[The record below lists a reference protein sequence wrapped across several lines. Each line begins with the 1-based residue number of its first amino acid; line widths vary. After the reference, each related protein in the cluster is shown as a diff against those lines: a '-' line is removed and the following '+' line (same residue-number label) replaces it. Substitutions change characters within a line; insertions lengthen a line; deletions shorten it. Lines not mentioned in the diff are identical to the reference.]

1 MKLDTLLIE
10 FITEELPP
18 ISLKELGQRFGQ
30 LLMQGLQEQSLVND
44 SDMRV
49 FSTPRRLGVK
59 ILNVADRSEDKKKL
73 IKLMPEKIGFDEKGQ
88 STQALSKKLQSLNET
103 DEAISRIKKED
114 EKGQTILYIE
124 KNIAGINLEDILSKI
139 INDCINQLP
148 IKKMMSYQLEDG
160 WTSVNFVRPIKNLLV
175 LHGKKIPKVSLL
187 GFEANNKS
195 LGHRFESKEKL
206 LNIDHAD
213 NYERI
218 LLEKGGVIANFN
230 QRKEKIYT
238 DIILAAKS
246 FKEELHIIDDEA
258 LLNEVTA
265 LVEMPN
271 ILIGSFEERFL
282 KIPQEC
288 LILSMKANQKYFP
301 LFDSNNNLT
310 NNFVI
315 VSNLTPKDSRNI
327 IQGNEKVI
335 RPRLADAEFFFE
347 QDKKQSLKSLSK
359 KLESIVYHNKL
370 GTQAERA
377 GRVSVI
383 LQYIAEELSFN
394 QDINF
399 KDFALAS
406 KADLLSL
413 MVGEFPELQGVMGS
427 IYASEDPQFKH
438 IASAIEDHYKP
449 KFSGDSLPRD
459 TFGDYAALA
468 EKFETLIGLFS
479 INEQPTGD
487 KDPFSLR
494 RNAIG
499 IIRILIEKNIS
510 LNFSNLIDKHIPK
523 AFNEKSRVGIRN
535 NNNCVTDI
543 GDGLKTFIYERL
555 SNYLKDKSFTSNQ
568 VDAVISSRP
577 YYLNDIISKLDAIKE
592 FSKLEQS
599 KDLASANKRVSNI
612 LKKFTGLIE
621 NVDESLLEEDEEIQ
635 LFKTITKLNP
645 LIMKAIKEKNFIAAL
660 NSLVDLKNPIDE
672 FFENVM
678 VNSEDEKIKINRHS
692 LLAQLHISLNSVADI
707 SKLAN

>member
-18 ISLKELGQRFGQ
+18 ISLKELGGKFGQ
-30 LLMQGLQEQSLVND
+30 LITEGLQEQNLIKHD
-44 SDMRV
+44 DMRV

-59 ILNVADRSEDKKKL
+59 ILNVAEKSENQKKL
-73 IKLMPEKIGFDEKGQ
+73 IKLMPAKIGFNEQ
-88 STQALSKKLQSLNET
+88 SEATQALLKKLQSLNET

-114 EKGQTILYIE
+114 EKGQQILYLE
-124 KNIAGINLEDILSKI
+124 KDIAGINLEDILSEI
-139 INDCINQLP
+139 INNCINQLP

-160 WTSVNFVRPIKNLLV
+160 WTSINFVRPIKNLLI
-175 LHGKKIPKVSLL
+175 LHGKKILKVSSL
-187 GFEANNKS
+187 GFEANNQS
-195 LGHRFESKEKL
+195 FGHRFESKEKV

-213 NYERI
+213 NYEKI
-218 LLEKGGVIANFN
+218 LLETGGVIANFD
-230 QRKEKIYT
+230 QRKEKIYA

-271 ILIGSFEERFL
+271 ILTGSFEERFL
-282 KIPQEC
+282 KVPQEC
-288 LILSMKANQKYFP
+288 LILTMKANQKYFP
-301 LFDSNNNLT
+301 LFDKSNHLT
-310 NNFVI
+310 NHFII
-315 VSNLTPKDSRNI
+315 VSNLTPKDSTNI

-347 QDKKQSLKSLSK
+347 QDKKQSLKALSK
-359 KLESIVYHNKL
+359 KLGSIVYHNKL

-377 GRVSVI
+377 NRVAAI
-383 LQYIAEELSFN
+383 LKYIAEELKFKDN
-394 QDINF
+394 INY
-399 KDFALAS
+399 KDFALIS

-413 MVGEFPELQGVMGS
+413 MVGEFPGLQGIMGA
-427 IYASEDPQFKH
+427 IYASEDVQFKN

-449 KFSGDSLPRD
+449 RFSGDSLPRD
-459 TFGDYAALA
+459 SFGDYTALA

-499 IIRILIEKNIS
+499 IIRIIIEKNIA
-510 LNFSNLIDKHIPK
+510 LNFSDLIDKHTPK
-523 AFNEKSRVGIRN
+523 DKKDA
-535 NNNCVTDI
+535 
-543 GDGLKTFIYERL
+543 GDSLKTFIYERL
-555 SNYLKDKSFTSNQ
+555 SNYLKDKNFTSNE

-577 YYLNDIISKLDAIKE
+577 YYLNDIISKLEAIKK
-592 FSKLEQS
+592 FSALEQS

-612 LKKFTGLIE
+612 LKKFTGSIE
-621 NVDESLLEEDEEIQ
+621 KVDESLLEEVEEIQ

-645 LIMKAIKEKNFIAAL
+645 IIIEALKKKNFIEAL
-660 NSLVDLKNPIDE
+660 NSLVDLKNPIDQ

-678 VNSEDEKIKINRHS
+678 VNSEDEKIKINRHN
-692 LLAQLHISLNSVADI
+692 LLKQLHISLNSVADI
-707 SKLAN
+707 SKLAH

>member
-18 ISLKELGQRFGQ
+18 ISLKELGGKFGQ
-30 LLMQGLQEQSLVND
+30 LITEGLQEQNLIKHD
-44 SDMRV
+44 DMRV

-59 ILNVADRSEDKKKL
+59 ILNVAEKSENQKKL
-73 IKLMPEKIGFDEKGQ
+73 IKLMPAKIGFNEQ
-88 STQALSKKLQSLNET
+88 SEATQALLKKLQSLNET

-114 EKGQTILYIE
+114 EKGQQILYLE
-124 KNIAGINLEDILSKI
+124 KDIAGINLEDILSEI
-139 INDCINQLP
+139 INNCINQLP

-160 WTSVNFVRPIKNLLV
+160 WTSVNFVRPIKNLLI
-175 LHGKKIPKVSLL
+175 LHGKKILKVSSL
-187 GFEANNKS
+187 GFEANNQS
-195 LGHRFESKEKL
+195 FGHRFESKEKV

-213 NYERI
+213 NYEKI
-218 LLEKGGVIANFN
+218 LLETGGVIANFD
-230 QRKEKIYT
+230 QRKEKIYA

-271 ILIGSFEERFL
+271 ILTGSFEERFL
-282 KIPQEC
+282 KVPQEC
-288 LILSMKANQKYFP
+288 LILTMKANQKYFP
-301 LFDSNNNLT
+301 LFDKSNHLT
-310 NNFVI
+310 NHFII
-315 VSNLTPKDSRNI
+315 VSNLTPKDSTNI

-359 KLESIVYHNKL
+359 KLGSIVYHNKL

-377 GRVSVI
+377 NRVAAI
-383 LQYIAEELSFN
+383 LKYIAEELKFKGN
-394 QDINF
+394 INY
-399 KDFALAS
+399 KDFALIS

-413 MVGEFPELQGVMGS
+413 MVGEFPGLQGVMGA
-427 IYASEDPQFKH
+427 IYASEDVQFKN

-449 KFSGDSLPRD
+449 RFSGDSLPRD
-459 TFGDYAALA
+459 SFGDYTALA

-499 IIRILIEKNIS
+499 IIRIIIEKNIA
-510 LNFSNLIDKHIPK
+510 LNFSDLIDKHTPK
-523 AFNEKSRVGIRN
+523 DKKDA
-535 NNNCVTDI
+535 
-543 GDGLKTFIYERL
+543 GDSLKTFIYERL
-555 SNYLKDKSFTSNQ
+555 SNYLKDKNFTSNE

-577 YYLNDIISKLDAIKE
+577 YYLNDIISKLEAIKK
-592 FSKLEQS
+592 FSALEQS

-612 LKKFTGLIE
+612 LKKFTGSIE
-621 NVDESLLEEDEEIQ
+621 KVDESLLEEVEEIQ

-645 LIMKAIKEKNFIAAL
+645 IIIEALKKKNFIEAL
-660 NSLVDLKNPIDE
+660 NSLVDLKNPIDQ

-678 VNSEDEKIKINRHS
+678 VNSEDEKIKINRHN
-692 LLAQLHISLNSVADI
+692 LLKQLHISLNSVADI
-707 SKLAN
+707 SKLAH

>member
-18 ISLKELGQRFGQ
+18 ISLKELGEKFGQ
-30 LLMQGLQEQSLVND
+30 LITEGLQEQNLIKHD
-44 SDMRV
+44 DMRI

-59 ILNVADRSEDKKKL
+59 ILNVAEKSENQKKL
-73 IKLMPEKIGFDEKGQ
+73 IKLMPAKIGFNEQ
-88 STQALSKKLQSLNET
+88 SEATQALLKKLQSLNET

-114 EKGQTILYIE
+114 EKGQQILYLE
-124 KNIAGINLEDILSKI
+124 KDIAGINLEDILSEI
-139 INDCINQLP
+139 INNCINQLP

-160 WTSVNFVRPIKNLLV
+160 WTSVNFIRPIKNLLI
-175 LHGKKIPKVSLL
+175 LHGKKILKVSSL
-187 GFEANNKS
+187 GFEANNQS
-195 LGHRFESKEKL
+195 FGHRFESKEKV

-213 NYERI
+213 NYEKI
-218 LLEKGGVIANFN
+218 LLKTGGVIANFD
-230 QRKEKIYT
+230 QRKEKIYA

-271 ILIGSFEERFL
+271 ILTGSFEKRFL
-282 KIPQEC
+282 KVPQEC
-288 LILSMKANQKYFP
+288 LILTMKVNQKYFP
-301 LFDSNNNLT
+301 LFDKSNHLT
-310 NNFVI
+310 NHFII
-315 VSNLTPKDSRNI
+315 VSNLTPKDSTSI

-359 KLESIVYHNKL
+359 KLGSIIYHNKL

-377 GRVSVI
+377 NRVAAI
-383 LQYIAEELSFN
+383 LKYIAEELKFKDN
-394 QDINF
+394 INY
-399 KDFALAS
+399 KDFALIS

-413 MVGEFPELQGVMGS
+413 MVSEFPGLQGVMGA
-427 IYASEDPQFKH
+427 IYASKDVQFKN

-449 KFSGDSLPRD
+449 RFSGDSLPRD
-459 TFGDYAALA
+459 SFGDYTALA

-499 IIRILIEKNIS
+499 IIRIIIEKNIA
-510 LNFSNLIDKHIPK
+510 LNFSDLIDKHTPK
-523 AFNEKSRVGIRN
+523 DKKDA
-535 NNNCVTDI
+535 
-543 GDGLKTFIYERL
+543 GDNLKTFIYERL
-555 SNYLKDKSFTSNQ
+555 SNYLKDKNFTSNE

-577 YYLNDIISKLDAIKE
+577 YYLNDIISKLEAIKK
-592 FSKLEQS
+592 FSALEQS

-612 LKKFTGLIE
+612 LKKFTGSIE
-621 NVDESLLEEDEEIQ
+621 KVDESLLEEVEEIQ

-645 LIMKAIKEKNFIAAL
+645 IIIEALKKKNFIGAL
-660 NSLVDLKNPIDE
+660 NSLVDLKNPIDQ

-678 VNSEDEKIKINRHS
+678 VNSENEKIKINRHN
-692 LLAQLHISLNSVADI
+692 LLKQLHISLNSVADI
-707 SKLAN
+707 SKLAH

>member
-10 FITEELPP
+10 FVTEELPP
-18 ISLKELGQRFGQ
+18 NSLKELGEKFGQ
-30 LLMQGLQEQSLVND
+30 LIAQGLQDQSLIKS
-44 SDMRV
+44 SDMRI

-59 ILNVADRSEDKKKL
+59 ILNVAEKSENQKKL
-73 IKLMPEKIGFDEKGQ
+73 VKLMPAKIGFDENGQ
-88 STQALSKKLQSLNET
+88 ITQALSKKLQSLDET

-114 EKGQTILYIE
+114 EKGQQILYIE
-124 KNIAGINLEDILSKI
+124 KNIDGVNLEDILSEI
-139 INDCINQLP
+139 INHCVSQLP
-148 IKKMMSYQLEDG
+148 IKKMMSYQLADG
-160 WTSVNFVRPIKNLLV
+160 WTSVNFVRPIKNLLI
-175 LHGKKIPKVSLL
+175 LHGAKILKVSSL
-187 GFEANNKS
+187 GFKANNKS
-195 LGHRFESKEKL
+195 FGHRFESKEKIL
-206 LNIDHAD
+206 TIDNAD
-213 NYERI
+213 NYEKI
-218 LLEKGGVIANFN
+218 LLETGGVIANYT
-230 QRKEKIYT
+230 QRKEKIYS

-246 FKEELHIIDDEA
+246 FKEELHIIDDDA

-271 ILIGSFEERFL
+271 ILTGSFEERFL
-282 KIPQEC
+282 KVPQEC
-288 LILSMKANQKYFP
+288 LILSMKSNQKYFP
-301 LFDSNNNLT
+301 LFDKNNKISNH
-310 NNFVI
+310 FII
-315 VSNLTPKDSRNI
+315 VSNLTPKDSTNI

-347 QDKKQSLKSLSK
+347 KDKKQSLKSLSK
-359 KLESIVYHNKL
+359 KLNSIVYHNKL

-383 LQYIAEELSFN
+383 LKYIAEELSFN
-394 QDINF
+394 EDINF

-427 IYASEDPQFKH
+427 IYASEDAQFKH
-438 IASAIEDHYKP
+438 MASAIEDHYKP

-494 RNAIG
+494 RDAIG
-499 IIRILIEKNIS
+499 IIRILIEKNIP
-510 LNFSNLIDKHIPK
+510 LNFSNLIDNHTPK
-523 AFNEKSRVGIRN
+523 DKKDA
-535 NNNCVTDI
+535 
-543 GDGLKTFIYERL
+543 GDSLKTFIYERL
-555 SNYLKDKSFTSNQ
+555 SNYLKDKNFTSNEI
-568 VDAVISSRP
+568 DAVIFSRP
-577 YYLNDIISKLDAIKE
+577 YYLNDIISKLTAIKE
-592 FSKLEQS
+592 FSNLEQS
-599 KDLASANKRVSNI
+599 KDLAAANKRVSNI
-612 LKKFTGLIE
+612 LKKFTGVIE
-621 NVDESLLEEDEEIQ
+621 KVDESLLEEDEEIQ

-645 LIMKAIKEKNFIAAL
+645 VIIEALKEKNFIAAL
-660 NSLVDLKNPIDE
+660 SSLVDLKNPIDE

-678 VNSEDEKIKINRHS
+678 VNTDDQKIKINRHN
-692 LLAQLHISLNSVADI
+692 LLKQLHISLNSVADI

>member
-1 MKLDTLLIE
+1 MNLDTLLIE
-10 FITEELPP
+10 FVTEELPP
-18 ISLKELGQRFGQ
+18 NSLKELGDKFGQ
-30 LLMQGLQEQSLVND
+30 LITQGLQEQSLIES
-44 SDMRV
+44 SDMKV

-59 ILNVADRSEDKKKL
+59 ILNVAEKSKNQKKL
-73 IKLMPEKIGFDEKGQ
+73 IKLMPAKIGFDENSQ
-88 STQALSKKLQSLNET
+88 ITQALSKKLHSLNET
-103 DEAISRIKKED
+103 DEAITRIKKED
-114 EKGQTILYIE
+114 EKGQQMLFIE
-124 KNIAGINLEDILSKI
+124 KDIAGINLEDILSEI
-139 INDCINQLP
+139 INHCINQLP

-160 WTSVNFVRPIKNLLV
+160 WTSVNFVRPIKNLLI
-175 LHGKKIPKVSLL
+175 LHGKKILKVSSL
-187 GFEANNKS
+187 GLEANNKS
-195 LGHRFESKEKL
+195 LGHRFESKEKIL
-206 LNIDHAD
+206 TIDHAD
-213 NYERI
+213 NYEKI
-218 LLEKGGVIANFN
+218 LLETGGVIASYAK
-230 QRKEKIYT
+230 RKEKIYS

-271 ILIGSFEERFL
+271 ILTGSFEERFL
-282 KIPQEC
+282 KVPQEC
-288 LILSMKANQKYFP
+288 LTLSMKANQKYFP
-301 LFDSNNNLT
+301 LFNKSNRLT
-310 NNFVI
+310 NHFII
-315 VSNLTPKDSRNI
+315 VSNLTPKDPTNI

-347 QDKKQSLKSLSK
+347 QDKKQSLKSFSK

-370 GTQAERA
+370 GTQADRA
-377 GRVSVI
+377 GRVAII

-394 QDINF
+394 EDINY
-399 KDFALAS
+399 KEFALAS

-427 IYASEDPQFKH
+427 IYASEDAHFKH
-438 IASAIEDHYKP
+438 MASAIEDHYKP

-459 TFGDYAALA
+459 RFGAYAALG

-499 IIRILIEKNIS
+499 IIRILIEKNVP
-510 LNFSNLIDKHIPK
+510 LNFSNLIDKHTPK
-523 AFNEKSRVGIRN
+523 DKND
-535 NNNCVTDI
+535 T
-543 GDGLKTFIYERL
+543 GDSLKTFIYERL
-555 SNYLKDKSFTSNQ
+555 SNYLKDKNFTSNE

-577 YYLNDIISKLDAIKE
+577 NYLNDVIGKLDAIKE
-592 FSKLEQS
+592 FSKLDQS
-599 KDLASANKRVSNI
+599 KDLASANKRVTNI

-621 NVDESLLEEDEEIQ
+621 KVDESLLKEDEEIQ
-635 LFKTITKLNP
+635 LFKAITKLSP
-645 LIMKAIKEKNFIAAL
+645 GIIKALKEKNFITAL

-678 VNSEDEKIKINRHS
+678 VNSEDEKIKVNRHN
-692 LLAQLHISLNSVADI
+692 LLKQLHISLNSVADI

>member
-1 MKLDTLLIE
+1 MKLNTLLIE

-18 ISLKELGQRFGQ
+18 ISLKELGEKFGQ
-30 LLMQGLQEQSLVND
+30 LITEGLQEQNLIKHD
-44 SDMRV
+44 DMRV

-59 ILNVADRSEDKKKL
+59 ILNVAEKSENQKKL
-73 IKLMPEKIGFDEKGQ
+73 IKLMPAKIGFNEQ
-88 STQALSKKLQSLNET
+88 SEATQALLKKLQSLNET
-103 DEAISRIKKED
+103 DEAISRIKKEG
-114 EKGQTILYIE
+114 EKGQQILYLE
-124 KNIAGINLEDILSKI
+124 KDIAGINLEDILSEI
-139 INDCINQLP
+139 INNCINQLP

-160 WTSVNFVRPIKNLLV
+160 WTSVNFIRPIKNLLI
-175 LHGKKIPKVSLL
+175 LHGKKILKVSSL
-187 GFEANNKS
+187 GFEANNQS
-195 LGHRFESKEKL
+195 FGHRFESKEKV

-213 NYERI
+213 NYEKI
-218 LLEKGGVIANFN
+218 LLKTGGVIANFD
-230 QRKEKIYT
+230 QRKEKIYA

-271 ILIGSFEERFL
+271 ILTGSFEERFL
-282 KIPQEC
+282 KVPQEC
-288 LILSMKANQKYFP
+288 LILTMKVNQKYFP
-301 LFDSNNNLT
+301 LFDKSNHLT
-310 NNFVI
+310 NHFII
-315 VSNLTPKDSRNI
+315 VSNLTPKDSTNI

-359 KLESIVYHNKL
+359 KLGSIVYHNKL

-377 GRVSVI
+377 NRVAAI
-383 LQYIAEELSFN
+383 LKYIAEELKFKDN
-394 QDINF
+394 INY
-399 KDFALAS
+399 KDFALIS

-413 MVGEFPELQGVMGS
+413 MVGEFPELQGVMGA
-427 IYASEDPQFKH
+427 IYASEDVQFKN

-449 KFSGDSLPRD
+449 RFSGDSLPRD
-459 TFGDYAALA
+459 SFGDYTALA

-499 IIRILIEKNIS
+499 IIRIIIEKNIA
-510 LNFSNLIDKHIPK
+510 LNFSDLIDKHTPK
-523 AFNEKSRVGIRN
+523 DKKDA
-535 NNNCVTDI
+535 
-543 GDGLKTFIYERL
+543 GDSLKTFIYERL
-555 SNYLKDKSFTSNQ
+555 SNYLKDKNFTSNE

-577 YYLNDIISKLDAIKE
+577 YYLNDIISKLEAIKK
-592 FSKLEQS
+592 FSALEQS

-612 LKKFTGLIE
+612 LKKFTGSIE
-621 NVDESLLEEDEEIQ
+621 KVDESLLEEVEEIQ

-645 LIMKAIKEKNFIAAL
+645 IIIEALKKKNFIEAL
-660 NSLVDLKNPIDE
+660 NSLVDLKNPIDQ

-678 VNSEDEKIKINRHS
+678 VNSEDEKIKINRHN
-692 LLAQLHISLNSVADI
+692 LLKQLHISLNSVADI
-707 SKLAN
+707 SKLAH

>member
-18 ISLKELGQRFGQ
+18 ISLKELGEKFGQ
-30 LLMQGLQEQSLVND
+30 LITEGLQEQNLIKHD
-44 SDMRV
+44 DMRV

-59 ILNVADRSEDKKKL
+59 ILNVAEKSENQKKL
-73 IKLMPEKIGFDEKGQ
+73 IKLMPAKIGFNEQ
-88 STQALSKKLQSLNET
+88 SEATQALLKKLQSLNET

-114 EKGQTILYIE
+114 EKGQQILYLE
-124 KNIAGINLEDILSKI
+124 KDIAGINLEDILSEI
-139 INDCINQLP
+139 INNCINQLP

-160 WTSVNFVRPIKNLLV
+160 WTSINFVRPIKNLLI
-175 LHGKKIPKVSLL
+175 LHGKKILKVSSL
-187 GFEANNKS
+187 GFEANNQS
-195 LGHRFESKEKL
+195 FGHRFESKEKV

-213 NYERI
+213 NYEKI
-218 LLEKGGVIANFN
+218 LLETGGVIANFD
-230 QRKEKIYT
+230 QRKEKIYA

-271 ILIGSFEERFL
+271 ILTGSFEERFL
-282 KIPQEC
+282 KVPQEC
-288 LILSMKANQKYFP
+288 LILTMKANQKYFP
-301 LFDSNNNLT
+301 LFDKSNHLT
-310 NNFVI
+310 NHFII
-315 VSNLTPKDSRNI
+315 VSNLTPKDSTNI

-359 KLESIVYHNKL
+359 KLGSIVYHNKL

-377 GRVSVI
+377 NRVAAI
-383 LQYIAEELSFN
+383 LKYIAEELKFKDN
-394 QDINF
+394 INY
-399 KDFALAS
+399 KDFALIS

-413 MVGEFPELQGVMGS
+413 MVGEFPGLQGIMGA
-427 IYASEDPQFKH
+427 IYASEDVQFKN

-449 KFSGDSLPRD
+449 RFSGDSLPRD
-459 TFGDYAALA
+459 SFGDYTALA

-499 IIRILIEKNIS
+499 IIRIIIEKNIA
-510 LNFSNLIDKHIPK
+510 LNFSDLIDKHTPK
-523 AFNEKSRVGIRN
+523 DKKDA
-535 NNNCVTDI
+535 
-543 GDGLKTFIYERL
+543 GDNLKTFIYERL
-555 SNYLKDKSFTSNQ
+555 SNYLKDKNFTSNE

-577 YYLNDIISKLDAIKE
+577 YYLNDIISKLEAIKK
-592 FSKLEQS
+592 FSALEQS

-612 LKKFTGLIE
+612 LKKFTGSIE
-621 NVDESLLEEDEEIQ
+621 KVDESLLEEVEEIQ

-645 LIMKAIKEKNFIAAL
+645 IIIEALKKKNFIEAL
-660 NSLVDLKNPIDE
+660 NSLVDLKNPIDQ

-678 VNSEDEKIKINRHS
+678 VNSEDEKIKINRHN
-692 LLAQLHISLNSVADI
+692 LLKQLHISLNSVADI
-707 SKLAN
+707 SKLAH

>member
-18 ISLKELGQRFGQ
+18 NSLKELGEKFGQ
-30 LLMQGLQEQSLVND
+30 LITQGLKEQSLIKD
-44 SDMRV
+44 SDMKV

-88 STQALSKKLQSLNET
+88 STQALSKKLQSINET
-103 DEAISRIKKED
+103 DEAISRIKRED

-124 KNIAGINLEDILSKI
+124 KNIVGINLEDILSKI
-139 INDCINQLP
+139 IDNCINQLP
-148 IKKMMSYQLEDG
+148 IKKMMSYQLDDG
-160 WTSVNFVRPIKNLLV
+160 WTSVNFVRPIKNLLI
-175 LHGKKIPKVSLL
+175 LHGSEILKISSL
-187 GFEANNKS
+187 GFEATNKS
-195 LGHRFESKEKL
+195 FGHRFESKEKI
-206 LNIDHAD
+206 LNVDHAD
-213 NYERI
+213 NYEKI
-218 LLEKGGVIANFN
+218 LLETGGVITNFN

-246 FKEELHIIDDEA
+246 FKEELHIVEDEA

-288 LILSMKANQKYFP
+288 LILTMKVNQKYFP
-301 LFDSNNNLT
+301 LFDKSNQLT
-310 NNFVI
+310 NYFII
-315 VSNLTPKDSRNI
+315 VSNLTPKDPTNI

-335 RPRLADAEFFFE
+335 RPRLADAGFFFE
-347 QDKKQSLKSLSK
+347 QDKKQSLKSLSQ
-359 KLESIVYHNKL
+359 KLSSIVYHNKL

-377 GRVSVI
+377 GRVGLI
-383 LQYIAEELSFN
+383 LKHISEELEFK
-394 QDINF
+394 QDINYEE
-399 KDFALAS
+399 FALIS
-406 KADLLSL
+406 KADLLSQ
-413 MVGEFPELQGVMGS
+413 MVGEFPELQGVMGA
-427 IYASEDPQFKH
+427 IYASKDVQYKN

-449 KFSGDSLPRD
+449 KFSGDSLPKNL
-459 TFGDYAALA
+459 FGNYAALA

-499 IIRILIEKNIS
+499 IIRILIEKNIP
-510 LNFSNLIDKHIPK
+510 LNFSNLIDMHTPK
-523 AFNEKSRVGIRN
+523 GKKDSCNS
-535 NNNCVTDI
+535 
-543 GDGLKTFIYERL
+543 LKTFIYERL
-555 SNYLKDKSFTSNQ
+555 SNYLKDKNFTSNE
-568 VDAVISSRP
+568 VDAVISLKP
-577 YYLNDIISKLDAIKE
+577 CHLNDVISKLEAIKK
-592 FSKLEQS
+592 FSNLEQS

-612 LKKFTGLIE
+612 LKKYTGSITK
-621 NVDESLLEEDEEIQ
+621 VDELLLSEVEEIR

-645 LIMKAIKEKNFIAAL
+645 TISEDLVKKNFIGAL
-660 NSLVDLKNPIDE
+660 NSLVDLKDPIDE

-678 VNSEDEKIKINRHS
+678 VNSKDEKIKMNRHN
-692 LLAQLHISLNSVADI
+692 LLKHLHISLNSVADI

>member
-10 FITEELPP
+10 FVTEELPP
-18 ISLKELGQRFGQ
+18 NSLKELGEKFGQ
-30 LLMQGLQEQSLVND
+30 LIAQGLQDQSLIKS
-44 SDMRV
+44 SDMRI

-59 ILNVADRSEDKKKL
+59 ILNVAEKSENQKKL
-73 IKLMPEKIGFDEKGQ
+73 VKLMPAKIGFDENGQ
-88 STQALSKKLQSLNET
+88 ITQALSKKLQSLDET

-114 EKGQTILYIE
+114 EKGQQILYIE
-124 KNIAGINLEDILSKI
+124 KNIDGVNLEDILSEI
-139 INDCINQLP
+139 INHCVSQLP
-148 IKKMMSYQLEDG
+148 IKKMMSYQLADG
-160 WTSVNFVRPIKNLLV
+160 WTSVNFVRPIKNLLI
-175 LHGKKIPKVSLL
+175 LHGAKILKVSSL
-187 GFEANNKS
+187 GFKANNKS
-195 LGHRFESKEKL
+195 FGHRFESKEKIL
-206 LNIDHAD
+206 TIDNAD
-213 NYERI
+213 NYEKI
-218 LLEKGGVIANFN
+218 LLETGGVIANYT
-230 QRKEKIYT
+230 QRKEKIYS

-246 FKEELHIIDDEA
+246 FKEELHIIDDDA

-271 ILIGSFEERFL
+271 ILTGSFEERFL
-282 KIPQEC
+282 KVPQEC
-288 LILSMKANQKYFP
+288 LILSMKSNQKYFP
-301 LFDSNNNLT
+301 LFDKNNKISNH
-310 NNFVI
+310 FII
-315 VSNLTPKDSRNI
+315 VSNLTPKDSTNI

-347 QDKKQSLKSLSK
+347 KDKKQSLKSLSK
-359 KLESIVYHNKL
+359 KLNSIIYHNKL

-383 LQYIAEELSFN
+383 LKYIAEELSFN
-394 QDINF
+394 EDINF

-427 IYASEDPQFKH
+427 IYASEDAQFKH

-499 IIRILIEKNIS
+499 IIRILIEKNIP
-510 LNFSNLIDKHIPK
+510 LNFSNLIDNHTPK
-523 AFNEKSRVGIRN
+523 DKKDA
-535 NNNCVTDI
+535 
-543 GDGLKTFIYERL
+543 GDSLKTFIYERL
-555 SNYLKDKSFTSNQ
+555 SNYLKDKNFTSNEI
-568 VDAVISSRP
+568 DAVIFSRP
-577 YYLNDIISKLDAIKE
+577 YYLNDIISKLTAIKE
-592 FSKLEQS
+592 FSNLEQS
-599 KDLASANKRVSNI
+599 KDLAAANKRVSNI
-612 LKKFTGLIE
+612 LKKFTGVIE
-621 NVDESLLEEDEEIQ
+621 KVDESLLEEDEEIQ

-645 LIMKAIKEKNFIAAL
+645 VIIEALKEKNFIAAL
-660 NSLVDLKNPIDE
+660 SSLVDLKNPIDE

-678 VNSEDEKIKINRHS
+678 VNTDDQKIKINRHN
-692 LLAQLHISLNSVADI
+692 LLKQLHISLNSVADI

>member
-18 ISLKELGQRFGQ
+18 ISLKELGEKFGQ
-30 LLMQGLQEQSLVND
+30 LITEGLQEQNLIKHD
-44 SDMRV
+44 DMRV

-59 ILNVADRSEDKKKL
+59 ILNVAEKSENQKKL
-73 IKLMPEKIGFDEKGQ
+73 IKLMPAKIGFNEQ
-88 STQALSKKLQSLNET
+88 SEATQALLKKLQSLNET

-114 EKGQTILYIE
+114 EKGQQILYLE
-124 KNIAGINLEDILSKI
+124 KDIAGINLEDILSEI
-139 INDCINQLP
+139 INNCINQLP

-160 WTSVNFVRPIKNLLV
+160 WTSVNFIRPIKNLLI
-175 LHGKKIPKVSLL
+175 LHGKKILKVSSL
-187 GFEANNKS
+187 GFEANNQS
-195 LGHRFESKEKL
+195 FGHRFESKEKV

-213 NYERI
+213 NYEKI
-218 LLEKGGVIANFN
+218 LLETGGVIANFD
-230 QRKEKIYT
+230 QRKEKIYA

-271 ILIGSFEERFL
+271 ILTGSFEERFL
-282 KIPQEC
+282 KVPQEC
-288 LILSMKANQKYFP
+288 LILTMKANQKYFP
-301 LFDSNNNLT
+301 LFDKSNHLT
-310 NNFVI
+310 NHFII
-315 VSNLTPKDSRNI
+315 VSNLTPKDSTNI

-359 KLESIVYHNKL
+359 KLGSIVYHNKL

-377 GRVSVI
+377 NRVAAI
-383 LQYIAEELSFN
+383 LKYIAEELKFKDN
-394 QDINF
+394 INY
-399 KDFALAS
+399 KDFALIS

-413 MVGEFPELQGVMGS
+413 MVGEFPGLQGVMGA
-427 IYASEDPQFKH
+427 IYASEDVQFKN

-449 KFSGDSLPRD
+449 RFSGDSLPRD
-459 TFGDYAALA
+459 SFGDYTALA

-499 IIRILIEKNIS
+499 IIRIIIEKNIA
-510 LNFSNLIDKHIPK
+510 LNFSDLIDKHTPK
-523 AFNEKSRVGIRN
+523 DKKDA
-535 NNNCVTDI
+535 
-543 GDGLKTFIYERL
+543 GDSLKTFIYERL
-555 SNYLKDKSFTSNQ
+555 SNYLKDKNFTSNE

-577 YYLNDIISKLDAIKE
+577 YYLNDIISKLEAIKK
-592 FSKLEQS
+592 FSALEQS

-612 LKKFTGLIE
+612 LKKFTGSIE
-621 NVDESLLEEDEEIQ
+621 KVDESLLEEVEEIQ

-645 LIMKAIKEKNFIAAL
+645 IIIEALKKKNFIGAL
-660 NSLVDLKNPIDE
+660 NSLVDLKNPIDQ

-678 VNSEDEKIKINRHS
+678 VNSEDEKIKINRHN
-692 LLAQLHISLNSVADI
+692 LLKQLHISLNSVADI
-707 SKLAN
+707 SKLAH

>member
-1 MKLDTLLIE
+1 LKLDTLLIE

-288 LILSMKANQKYFP
+288 LILTMKVNQKYFP
-301 LFDSNNNLT
+301 LFDKSNQLT
-310 NNFVI
+310 NHFII
-315 VSNLTPKDSRNI
+315 VSNLTPNDPTNI
-327 IQGNEKVI
+327 IRGNEKVI
-335 RPRLADAEFFFE
+335 RPRLADARFFFD

-359 KLESIVYHNKL
+359 KLSSIVYHNKL

-377 GRVSVI
+377 GRVGLI
-383 LQYIAEELSFN
+383 LKYISEELEFKE
-394 QDINF
+394 DINYVE
-399 KDFALAS
+399 FALIS
-406 KADLLSL
+406 KADLLSH
-413 MVGEFPELQGVMGS
+413 MVAEFPELQGVMGA
-427 IYASEDPQFKH
+427 IYASEDVQYKN

-449 KFSGDSLPRD
+449 KFSGDSLPRNS
-459 TFGDYAALA
+459 FGDRAALA

-499 IIRILIEKNIS
+499 IIRILLEKNIP
-510 LNFSNLIDKHIPK
+510 LNFSNLIDKHTPK
-523 AFNEKSRVGIRN
+523 DKKDSGNS
-535 NNNCVTDI
+535 
-543 GDGLKTFIYERL
+543 LKTFIYERL
-555 SNYLKDKSFTSNQ
+555 SNYLKDINFTSNE
-568 VDAVISSRP
+568 VDAVISLKPCR
-577 YYLNDIISKLDAIKE
+577 LNDVVRKLEAIKK
-592 FSKLEQS
+592 FSNLEQS

-612 LKKFTGLIE
+612 LKKYTGSIGK
-621 NVDESLLEEDEEIQ
+621 VDESLLSETEEIR

-645 LIMKAIKEKNFIAAL
+645 IIIEDLGEKNFVGAL
-660 NSLVDLKNPIDE
+660 NSLVNLKNPIDE

-678 VNSEDEKIKINRHS
+678 VNSKDEKIKMNRHN
-692 LLAQLHISLNSVADI
+692 LLKHLHTSLNSVADI

>member
-288 LILSMKANQKYFP
+288 LILTMKVNQKYFP
-301 LFDSNNNLT
+301 LFDKSNQLT
-310 NNFVI
+310 NHFII
-315 VSNLTPKDSRNI
+315 VSNLTPNDPTNI
-327 IQGNEKVI
+327 IRGNEKVI
-335 RPRLADAEFFFE
+335 RPRLADARFFFD

-359 KLESIVYHNKL
+359 KLSSIVYHNKL

-377 GRVSVI
+377 GRVGLI
-383 LQYIAEELSFN
+383 LKYISEELEFKE
-394 QDINF
+394 DINYVE
-399 KDFALAS
+399 FALIS
-406 KADLLSL
+406 KADLLSH
-413 MVGEFPELQGVMGS
+413 MVAEFPELQGVMGA
-427 IYASEDPQFKH
+427 IYASEDVQYKN

-449 KFSGDSLPRD
+449 KFSGDSLPRNS
-459 TFGDYAALA
+459 FGDRAALA

-499 IIRILIEKNIS
+499 IIRILLEKNIP
-510 LNFSNLIDKHIPK
+510 LNFSNLIDKHTPK
-523 AFNEKSRVGIRN
+523 DKKDSGNS
-535 NNNCVTDI
+535 
-543 GDGLKTFIYERL
+543 LKTFIYERL
-555 SNYLKDKSFTSNQ
+555 SNYLKDINFTSNE
-568 VDAVISSRP
+568 VDAVISLKPCR
-577 YYLNDIISKLDAIKE
+577 LNDVVRKLEAIKK
-592 FSKLEQS
+592 FSNLEQS

-612 LKKFTGLIE
+612 LKKYTGSIGK
-621 NVDESLLEEDEEIQ
+621 VDESLLSETEEIR

-645 LIMKAIKEKNFIAAL
+645 IIIEDLGEKNFVGAL
-660 NSLVDLKNPIDE
+660 NSLVNLKNPIDE

-678 VNSEDEKIKINRHS
+678 VNSKDEKIKMNRHN
-692 LLAQLHISLNSVADI
+692 LLKHLHTSLNSVADI

>member
-10 FITEELPP
+10 FVTEELPP
-18 ISLKELGQRFGQ
+18 NSLKELGERFGQ
-30 LLMQGLQEQSLVND
+30 LVTQSLEEQSLIKS

-59 ILNVADRSEDKKKL
+59 ILNVAERSENQKKL
-73 IKLMPEKIGFDEKGQ
+73 IKLMPAKIGFDDKGH
-88 STQALSKKLQSLNET
+88 STQALSKKLQSLDES
-103 DEAISRIKKED
+103 DEAITRIKREE
-114 EKGQTILYIE
+114 EKGQQILYIE
-124 KNIAGINLEDILSKI
+124 KDIAGINLEDILAEVISKCI
-139 INDCINQLP
+139 IQLP

-160 WTSVNFVRPIKNLLV
+160 WTSVNFVRPIKNLLI
-175 LHGKKIPKVSLL
+175 LHGKKILKVSLF

-195 LGHRFESKEKL
+195 LGHRFESKEKIL
-206 LNIDHAD
+206 TIDHAD
-213 NYERI
+213 NYEKI
-218 LLEKGGVIANFN
+218 LFETGGVIANYD
-230 QRKEKIYT
+230 QRKEKISS

-246 FKEELHIIDDEA
+246 FKKELHIIDDDA

-271 ILIGSFEERFL
+271 ILTGSFEERFL
-282 KIPQEC
+282 KVPQEC
-288 LILSMKANQKYFP
+288 LILTMKANQKYFP
-301 LFDSNNNLT
+301 LFNKSNQLT
-310 NNFVI
+310 NHFII
-315 VSNLTPKDSRNI
+315 VSNLTPKDSTNI
-327 IQGNEKVI
+327 IRGNEKVI

-347 QDKKQSLKSLSK
+347 QDKKQSLKFLSN

-370 GTQAERA
+370 GTQAERSL
-377 GRVSVI
+377 RVAVI
-383 LQYIAEELSFN
+383 LQYIADELSFKE
-394 QDINF
+394 DINF
-399 KDFALAS
+399 KEFTLVS

-427 IYASEDPQFKH
+427 IYASEDPQLKH

-459 TFGDYAALA
+459 KFGNYAALA

-499 IIRILIEKNIS
+499 IIRILIEKNIP
-510 LNFSNLIDKHIPK
+510 LNFLNLIETHAPK
-523 AFNEKSRVGIRN
+523 
-535 NNNCVTDI
+535 DI
-543 GDGLKTFIYERL
+543 ADSLKTFIYERL
-555 SNYLKDKSFTSNQ
+555 SNYLKDKNFTSNE

-577 YYLNDIISKLDAIKE
+577 FYLNDIISKLDAIRE
-592 FSKLEQS
+592 FSNLEQS

-612 LKKFTGLIE
+612 LKKFTGSIE
-621 NVDESLLEEDEEIQ
+621 KVDESLLEEDEEIQ

-645 LIMKAIKEKNFIAAL
+645 KIIEALKEKNFIAAL
-660 NSLVDLKNPIDE
+660 NSLVELKNPIDN

-678 VNSEDEKIKINRHS
+678 VNSGDEKIKMNRHN
-692 LLAQLHISLNSVADI
+692 LLKQLHISLNSVADI

>member
-1 MKLDTLLIE
+1 LKLDTLLIE

-288 LILSMKANQKYFP
+288 LILTMKVNQKYFP
-301 LFDSNNNLT
+301 LFDKSNQLT
-310 NNFVI
+310 NHFII
-315 VSNLTPKDSRNI
+315 VSNLTPKDPTNI

-335 RPRLADAEFFFE
+335 RPRLADARFFFD

-359 KLESIVYHNKL
+359 KLSSIVYHNKL

-377 GRVSVI
+377 GRVGLI
-383 LQYIAEELSFN
+383 LKYISEELEFKE
-394 QDINF
+394 DINYVE
-399 KDFALAS
+399 FALIS
-406 KADLLSL
+406 KADLLSH
-413 MVGEFPELQGVMGS
+413 MVAEFPELQGVMGA
-427 IYASEDPQFKH
+427 IYASEDVQYKN

-449 KFSGDSLPRD
+449 KFSGDSLPRNS
-459 TFGDYAALA
+459 FGDRAALA

-499 IIRILIEKNIS
+499 IIRILLEKNIP
-510 LNFSNLIDKHIPK
+510 LNFSNLIDKHTPK
-523 AFNEKSRVGIRN
+523 DKKDSGNS
-535 NNNCVTDI
+535 
-543 GDGLKTFIYERL
+543 LKTFIYERL
-555 SNYLKDKSFTSNQ
+555 SNYLKDINFTSNE
-568 VDAVISSRP
+568 VDAVISLKPCR
-577 YYLNDIISKLDAIKE
+577 LNDVVRKLEAIKK
-592 FSKLEQS
+592 FSNLEQS

-612 LKKFTGLIE
+612 LKKYTGSIGK
-621 NVDESLLEEDEEIQ
+621 VDESLLSETEEIR

-645 LIMKAIKEKNFIAAL
+645 IIIEDLGEKNFVGAL
-660 NSLVDLKNPIDE
+660 NSLVNLKNPIDE

-678 VNSEDEKIKINRHS
+678 VNSKDEKIKMNRHN
-692 LLAQLHISLNSVADI
+692 LLKHLHTSLNSVADI

>member
-1 MKLDTLLIE
+1 LKLDTLLIE

-18 ISLKELGQRFGQ
+18 ISLKELGEKFGQ
-30 LLMQGLQEQSLVND
+30 LITEGLQEQNLIKHD
-44 SDMRV
+44 DMRV

-59 ILNVADRSEDKKKL
+59 ILNVAEKSEKQKKL
-73 IKLMPEKIGFDEKGQ
+73 IKLMPAKIGFNEQ
-88 STQALSKKLQSLNET
+88 SDATQALLKKLQSLNET

-114 EKGQTILYIE
+114 EKGQQILYLE
-124 KNIAGINLEDILSKI
+124 KDIAGINLEDILSEI
-139 INDCINQLP
+139 INNCINQLP

-160 WTSVNFVRPIKNLLV
+160 WTSINFVRPIKNLLI
-175 LHGKKIPKVSLL
+175 LHGKKILKVSSL
-187 GFEANNKS
+187 GFEANNQS
-195 LGHRFESKEKL
+195 FGHRFESKQKV

-213 NYERI
+213 NYEKI
-218 LLEKGGVIANFN
+218 LLETGGVIANFD
-230 QRKEKIYT
+230 QRKEKIYA

-271 ILIGSFEERFL
+271 ILTGSFEERFL
-282 KIPQEC
+282 KVPQEC
-288 LILSMKANQKYFP
+288 LILTMKANQKYFP
-301 LFDSNNNLT
+301 LFDKSNHLT
-310 NNFVI
+310 NHFII
-315 VSNLTPKDSRNI
+315 VSNLTPKDSTNI

-359 KLESIVYHNKL
+359 KLGSIVYHNKL

-377 GRVSVI
+377 NRVAAI
-383 LQYIAEELSFN
+383 LKYIAEELKFKDN
-394 QDINF
+394 INY
-399 KDFALAS
+399 KDFALIS

-413 MVGEFPELQGVMGS
+413 MVGEFPGLQGIMGA
-427 IYASEDPQFKH
+427 IYASEDVQFKN

-449 KFSGDSLPRD
+449 RFSGDSLPRD
-459 TFGDYAALA
+459 SFGDYTALA

-499 IIRILIEKNIS
+499 IIRIIIEKNIA
-510 LNFSNLIDKHIPK
+510 LNFSDLIDKHTPK
-523 AFNEKSRVGIRN
+523 DKKDA
-535 NNNCVTDI
+535 
-543 GDGLKTFIYERL
+543 GDSLKTFIYERL
-555 SNYLKDKSFTSNQ
+555 SNYLKDKNFTSNED
-568 VDAVISSRP
+568 DAVISSRP
-577 YYLNDIISKLDAIKE
+577 YYLNDIISKLEAIKK
-592 FSKLEQS
+592 FSALEQS

-612 LKKFTGLIE
+612 LKKFTGSIE
-621 NVDESLLEEDEEIQ
+621 KVDESLLEEVEEIQ

-645 LIMKAIKEKNFIAAL
+645 IIIEALKKKNFIEAL
-660 NSLVDLKNPIDE
+660 NSLVDLKNPIDQ

-678 VNSEDEKIKINRHS
+678 VNSEDEKIKINRHN
-692 LLAQLHISLNSVADI
+692 LLKQLHISLNSVADI
-707 SKLAN
+707 SKLAH

>member
-18 ISLKELGQRFGQ
+18 MSLKELGEKFGQ
-30 LLMQGLQEQSLVND
+30 LIAEGLQKQNLIKNHEI
-44 SDMRV
+44 RV

-59 ILNVADRSEDKKKL
+59 ILNVAEKSENQKKL
-73 IKLMPEKIGFDEKGQ
+73 IKLMPDKIGFDEESVATK
-88 STQALSKKLQSLNET
+88 ALMKKLQSLNET

-114 EKGQTILYIE
+114 ESGQKILYLEKDIE
-124 KNIAGINLEDILSKI
+124 GISLENILSEI
-139 INDCINQLP
+139 IDNCINHLP

-160 WTSVNFVRPIKNLLV
+160 WTSVNFVRPVKNLLV
-175 LHGKKIPKVSLL
+175 LHGKKILKVSSL
-187 GFEANNKS
+187 GLEANNKS
-195 LGHRFESKEKL
+195 FGHRFESKEEIL
-206 LNIDHAD
+206 TIDHAD
-213 NYERI
+213 NYEKI
-218 LLEKGGVIANFN
+218 LLETGRVIPNFD
-230 QRKEKIYT
+230 QRKEKIYK
-238 DIILAAKS
+238 DCIFAAES
-246 FKEELHIIDDEA
+246 FKDKLHIIDDEA

-271 ILIGSFEERFL
+271 VLTGSFEDRFL
-282 KIPQEC
+282 KVPHDC
-288 LILSMKANQKYFP
+288 LILTMKANQKYFP
-301 LFDSNNNLT
+301 LFDKHNLLT
-310 NNFVI
+310 NHFII
-315 VSNLTPKDSRNI
+315 VSNITPKDSTKI

-359 KLESIVYHNKL
+359 KLNSIVYHNKL

-377 GRVSVI
+377 SRVAV
-383 LQYIAEELSFN
+383 LLKYITEAL
-394 QDINF
+394 NF
-399 KDFALAS
+399 KIDVDYKDFALMS

-413 MVGEFPELQGVMGS
+413 MVGEFPELQGIMGA
-427 IYASEDPQFKH
+427 IYASEEVEFKD

-449 KFSGDSLPRD
+449 RFSGDSLPRD
-459 TFGDYAALA
+459 SFGDYAAIA

-499 IIRILIEKNIS
+499 VIRIIIEKNIA
-510 LNFSNLIDKHIPK
+510 LNFSDLIDKHMPK
-523 AFNEKSRVGIRN
+523 DKKEA
-535 NNNCVTDI
+535 
-543 GDGLKTFIYERL
+543 GDSLKTFIYERL
-555 SNYLKDKSFTSNQ
+555 SNYLKDKNFTSNE

-577 YYLNDIISKLDAIKE
+577 CYLNDIISKLEAIKK
-592 FSKLEQS
+592 FSGLDQCKN
-599 KDLASANKRVSNI
+599 LASANKRVSNI
-612 LKKFTGLIE
+612 LKKFTGSIE
-621 NVDESLLEEDEEIQ
+621 KIDESLLEEVEEIQ

-645 LIMKAIKEKNFIAAL
+645 VIIEALNKKNFIGAL
-660 NSLVDLKNPIDE
+660 NSLVDLKEPIDQ

-678 VNSEDEKIKINRHS
+678 VNSDNEKIKTNRHN
-692 LLAQLHISLNSVADI
+692 LLNQLHISLNSVADI

>member
-18 ISLKELGQRFGQ
+18 ISLKELGEKFGQ
-30 LLMQGLQEQSLVND
+30 LITEGLQEQNLIKHD
-44 SDMRV
+44 DMRI

-59 ILNVADRSEDKKKL
+59 ILNVAEKSENQKKL
-73 IKLMPEKIGFDEKGQ
+73 IKLMPAKIGFNEQ
-88 STQALSKKLQSLNET
+88 SEATQALLKKLQSLNET

-114 EKGQTILYIE
+114 EKGQQILYLE
-124 KNIAGINLEDILSKI
+124 KNIAGINLEDILSEI
-139 INDCINQLP
+139 INNCINQLP

-160 WTSVNFVRPIKNLLV
+160 WTSVNFIRPIKNLLI
-175 LHGKKIPKVSLL
+175 LHGKKILKVSSL
-187 GFEANNKS
+187 GFEANNQS
-195 LGHRFESKEKL
+195 FGHRFESKEKV

-213 NYERI
+213 NYEKI
-218 LLEKGGVIANFN
+218 LLKTGGVIANFD
-230 QRKEKIYT
+230 QRKEKIYA

-271 ILIGSFEERFL
+271 ILTGSFEKRFL
-282 KIPQEC
+282 KVPQEC
-288 LILSMKANQKYFP
+288 LILTMKVNQKYFP
-301 LFDSNNNLT
+301 LFDKSNHLT
-310 NNFVI
+310 NHFII
-315 VSNLTPKDSRNI
+315 VSNLTPKDSTSI

-359 KLESIVYHNKL
+359 KLGSIVYHNKL

-377 GRVSVI
+377 NRVAAI
-383 LQYIAEELSFN
+383 LKYIAEELKFKDN
-394 QDINF
+394 INY
-399 KDFALAS
+399 KDFALIS

-413 MVGEFPELQGVMGS
+413 MVSEFPGLQGVMGA
-427 IYASEDPQFKH
+427 IYASKDVQFKN

-449 KFSGDSLPRD
+449 RFSGDSLPRD
-459 TFGDYAALA
+459 SFGDYTALA

-499 IIRILIEKNIS
+499 IIRIIIEKNIA
-510 LNFSNLIDKHIPK
+510 LNFSDLIDKHMPK
-523 AFNEKSRVGIRN
+523 DKKDA
-535 NNNCVTDI
+535 
-543 GDGLKTFIYERL
+543 GDSLKTFIYERL
-555 SNYLKDKSFTSNQ
+555 SNYLKDKNFTSNE

-577 YYLNDIISKLDAIKE
+577 YYLNDIISKLEAIKK
-592 FSKLEQS
+592 FSALEQS

-612 LKKFTGLIE
+612 LKKFTGSIE
-621 NVDESLLEEDEEIQ
+621 KVDESLLEEVEEIQ

-645 LIMKAIKEKNFIAAL
+645 IIIEALKKKNFIGAL
-660 NSLVDLKNPIDE
+660 NSLVDLKNPIDQ

-678 VNSEDEKIKINRHS
+678 VNSENEKIKINRHN
-692 LLAQLHISLNSVADI
+692 LLKQLHISLNSVADI
-707 SKLAN
+707 SKLAH

>member
-1 MKLDTLLIE
+1 LKLDTLLIE

-18 ISLKELGQRFGQ
+18 ISLKELGGKFGQ
-30 LLMQGLQEQSLVND
+30 LITEGLQEQNLIKHD
-44 SDMRV
+44 DMRV

-59 ILNVADRSEDKKKL
+59 ILNVAEKSENQKKL
-73 IKLMPEKIGFDEKGQ
+73 IKLMPAKIGFNEQ
-88 STQALSKKLQSLNET
+88 SEATQALLKKLQSLNET

-114 EKGQTILYIE
+114 EKGQQILYLE
-124 KNIAGINLEDILSKI
+124 KNIAGINLEDILSEI
-139 INDCINQLP
+139 INNCINQLP

-160 WTSVNFVRPIKNLLV
+160 WTSVNFVRPIKNLLI
-175 LHGKKIPKVSLL
+175 LHGKKILKVSSL
-187 GFEANNKS
+187 GFEANNQS
-195 LGHRFESKEKL
+195 FGHRFESKEKV

-213 NYERI
+213 NYEKI
-218 LLEKGGVIANFN
+218 LLETGGVIANFD
-230 QRKEKIYT
+230 QRKEKIYA

-271 ILIGSFEERFL
+271 ILTGSFEERFL
-282 KIPQEC
+282 KVPQEC
-288 LILSMKANQKYFP
+288 LILTMKANQKYFP
-301 LFDSNNNLT
+301 LFDKSNHLT
-310 NNFVI
+310 NHFII
-315 VSNLTPKDSRNI
+315 VSNLTPKDSTNI

-359 KLESIVYHNKL
+359 KLGSIVYHNKL

-377 GRVSVI
+377 NRVAAI
-383 LQYIAEELSFN
+383 LKYIAEELKFKDN
-394 QDINF
+394 INY
-399 KDFALAS
+399 KDFALIS

-413 MVGEFPELQGVMGS
+413 MVGEFPELQGVMGA
-427 IYASEDPQFKH
+427 IYASEDVQFKN

-449 KFSGDSLPRD
+449 RFSGDSLPRD
-459 TFGDYAALA
+459 SFGDYTALA

-499 IIRILIEKNIS
+499 IIRIIIEKNIA
-510 LNFSNLIDKHIPK
+510 LNFSDLIDKHMPK
-523 AFNEKSRVGIRN
+523 DKKDA
-535 NNNCVTDI
+535 
-543 GDGLKTFIYERL
+543 GDSLKTFIYERL
-555 SNYLKDKSFTSNQ
+555 SNYLKDKNFTSNE

-577 YYLNDIISKLDAIKE
+577 YYLNDIISKLEAIKK
-592 FSKLEQS
+592 FSALEQS

-612 LKKFTGLIE
+612 LKKFTGSIE
-621 NVDESLLEEDEEIQ
+621 KVDESLLEEVEEIQ

-645 LIMKAIKEKNFIAAL
+645 IIIEALKKKNFIGAL
-660 NSLVDLKNPIDE
+660 NSLVDLKNPIDQ

-678 VNSEDEKIKINRHS
+678 VNSEDEKIKINRHN
-692 LLAQLHISLNSVADI
+692 LLKQLHISLNSVADI
-707 SKLAN
+707 SKLAH

>member
-18 ISLKELGQRFGQ
+18 ISLKELGEKFGQ
-30 LLMQGLQEQSLVND
+30 LITEGLQEQNLIKHD
-44 SDMRV
+44 DMRV

-59 ILNVADRSEDKKKL
+59 ILNVAEKSENQKKL
-73 IKLMPEKIGFDEKGQ
+73 IKLMPAKIGFNEQ
-88 STQALSKKLQSLNET
+88 SEATQALLKKLQSLNET

-114 EKGQTILYIE
+114 EKGQQILYLE
-124 KNIAGINLEDILSKI
+124 KDIAGINLEDILSEI
-139 INDCINQLP
+139 INNCINQLP

-160 WTSVNFVRPIKNLLV
+160 WTSVNFIRPIKNLLI
-175 LHGKKIPKVSLL
+175 LHGKKILKVSSL
-187 GFEANNKS
+187 GFEANNQS
-195 LGHRFESKEKL
+195 FGHRFESKEKV

-213 NYERI
+213 NYEKI
-218 LLEKGGVIANFN
+218 LLKTGGVIANFD
-230 QRKEKIYT
+230 QRKEKIYA

-271 ILIGSFEERFL
+271 ILTGSFEERFL
-282 KIPQEC
+282 KVPQEC
-288 LILSMKANQKYFP
+288 LILTMKVNQKYFP
-301 LFDSNNNLT
+301 LFDKSNHLT
-310 NNFVI
+310 NHFII
-315 VSNLTPKDSRNI
+315 VSNLTPKDSTNI

-359 KLESIVYHNKL
+359 KLGSIVYHNKL

-377 GRVSVI
+377 NRVAAI
-383 LQYIAEELSFN
+383 LKYIAEELKFKDN
-394 QDINF
+394 INY
-399 KDFALAS
+399 KDFALIS

-413 MVGEFPELQGVMGS
+413 MVGEFPGLQGVMGA
-427 IYASEDPQFKH
+427 IYASEDVQFKN

-449 KFSGDSLPRD
+449 RFSGDSLPRD
-459 TFGDYAALA
+459 SFGDYTALA

-499 IIRILIEKNIS
+499 IIRIIIEKNIA
-510 LNFSNLIDKHIPK
+510 LNFSDLIDKHTPK
-523 AFNEKSRVGIRN
+523 DKKDA
-535 NNNCVTDI
+535 
-543 GDGLKTFIYERL
+543 GDSLKTFIYERL
-555 SNYLKDKSFTSNQ
+555 SNYLKDKNFTSNE

-577 YYLNDIISKLDAIKE
+577 YYLNDIISKLEAIKK
-592 FSKLEQS
+592 FSALEQS

-612 LKKFTGLIE
+612 LKKFTGSIE
-621 NVDESLLEEDEEIQ
+621 KVDESLLEEVEEIQ

-645 LIMKAIKEKNFIAAL
+645 IIIEALKKKNFIEAL
-660 NSLVDLKNPIDE
+660 NSLVDLKNPIDQ

-678 VNSEDEKIKINRHS
+678 VNSEDEKIKINRHN
-692 LLAQLHISLNSVADI
+692 LLKQLHISLNSVADI
-707 SKLAN
+707 SKLAH

>member
-18 ISLKELGQRFGQ
+18 ISLKELGEKFGQ
-30 LLMQGLQEQSLVND
+30 LIAEGLQEQNLIKHD
-44 SDMRV
+44 DMRV

-59 ILNVADRSEDKKKL
+59 ILTVAEKSENQKKL
-73 IKLMPEKIGFDEKGQ
+73 IKLMPAKIGFNEQ
-88 STQALSKKLQSLNET
+88 SEATQALLKKLQSLNET
-103 DEAISRIKKED
+103 DEAISRIKKEG
-114 EKGQTILYIE
+114 EKGQQILYLE
-124 KNIAGINLEDILSKI
+124 KDIAGINLEDILSEI
-139 INDCINQLP
+139 INNCINQLP

-160 WTSVNFVRPIKNLLV
+160 WTSVNFIRPIKNLLI
-175 LHGKKIPKVSLL
+175 LHGKKILKVSSL
-187 GFEANNKS
+187 GFEANNQS
-195 LGHRFESKEKL
+195 FGHRFESKEKV

-213 NYERI
+213 NYEKI
-218 LLEKGGVIANFN
+218 LLETGGVIANFD
-230 QRKEKIYT
+230 QRKEKIYA

-271 ILIGSFEERFL
+271 ILTGSFEERFL
-282 KIPQEC
+282 KVPQEC
-288 LILSMKANQKYFP
+288 LILTMKANQKYFP
-301 LFDSNNNLT
+301 LFDKSNHLT
-310 NNFVI
+310 NHFII
-315 VSNLTPKDSRNI
+315 VSNLTPKDSTNI

-359 KLESIVYHNKL
+359 KLGSIVYHNKL

-377 GRVSVI
+377 NRVAAI
-383 LQYIAEELSFN
+383 LKYIAEELKFKDN
-394 QDINF
+394 INY
-399 KDFALAS
+399 KDFALIS

-413 MVGEFPELQGVMGS
+413 MVGEFPGLQGVMGA
-427 IYASEDPQFKH
+427 IYASEDVQFKN

-449 KFSGDSLPRD
+449 RFSGDSLPRD
-459 TFGDYAALA
+459 SFGDYTALA

-499 IIRILIEKNIS
+499 IIRILIEKNIA
-510 LNFSNLIDKHIPK
+510 LNFSDLIDKHMPK
-523 AFNEKSRVGIRN
+523 DKKDA
-535 NNNCVTDI
+535 
-543 GDGLKTFIYERL
+543 GDSLKTFIYERL
-555 SNYLKDKSFTSNQ
+555 SNYLKDKNFTSNE

-577 YYLNDIISKLDAIKE
+577 YYLNDIISKLEAIKK
-592 FSKLEQS
+592 FSALEQS

-612 LKKFTGLIE
+612 LKKFTGSIE
-621 NVDESLLEEDEEIQ
+621 KVDESLLEEVEEIQ

-645 LIMKAIKEKNFIAAL
+645 IIIEALKKKNFIGAL
-660 NSLVDLKNPIDE
+660 NSLVDLKNPIDQ

-678 VNSEDEKIKINRHS
+678 VNSENEKIKINRHN
-692 LLAQLHISLNSVADI
+692 LLKQLHISLNSVADI
-707 SKLAN
+707 SKLAH